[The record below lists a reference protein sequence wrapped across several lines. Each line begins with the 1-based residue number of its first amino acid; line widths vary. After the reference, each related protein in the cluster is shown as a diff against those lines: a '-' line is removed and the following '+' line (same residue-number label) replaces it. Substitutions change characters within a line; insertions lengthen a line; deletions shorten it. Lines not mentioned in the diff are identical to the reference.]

1 MIDVRLRAA
10 VDGAMPVGFPIYPN
24 LYTGDELEYIVTNYT
39 TLPVL
44 HAGDRPGAARYLI
57 QVHYYL
63 PHKKDPNPIKLYL
76 SWALFHAGCTWP
88 TITPN
93 GDSEGQGYV
102 FECEYTDGGGY
113 YGSDPT

>member
-1 MIDVRLRAA
+1 MS
-10 VDGAMPVGFPIYPN
+10 VDQIIQTALDAPGLPTYPN
-24 LYTGDELEYIVTNYT
+24 LYTGADTDYLVWSYVQIPAVAADDA
-39 TLPVL
+39 P
-44 HAGDRPGAARYLI
+44 HAARYLI
-57 QVHYYL
+57 TVRYYL

-93 GDSEGQGYV
+93 GDSEGQGYA

-113 YGSDPT
+113 YGADPT